1 MQPRERKGVTV
12 DEKRI
17 LVVDDDENICRLL
30 KMYLANEG
38 FQVLVAYEGSKAL
51 EYVEKEKIDLIILDV
66 MMPVMDGWDVCKAVR
81 NMSAV
86 PIIMLTARD
95 MLEDKLLGFE
105 AGADDYLVKPF
116 ETKEL
121 VARVKARLREKR
133 EAGEVDD
140 KSPLSMGNLTV
151 DLGRYQ
157 VTLDNNVIDLKPK
170 EIQLLHFLL
179 RHRNT
184 VFSREQ
190 LLERVWGYTYF
201 GDTRTVDVHVK
212 RLREKLEKPDNL
224 WHIKTV
230 WGVGYKLEGE

>member
-1 MQPRERKGVTV
+1 ME
-12 DEKRI
+12 EKRI

-38 FQVLVAYEGSKAL
+38 FQIFVAYDGAKAL

-66 MMPVMDGWDVCKAVR
+66 MMPVMDGWDVCRAVR
-81 NMSAV
+81 KVSAV

-95 MLEDKLLGFE
+95 MLEDKLTGFE
-105 AGADDYLVKPF
+105 AGADDYMVKPF

-121 VARVKARLREKR
+121 VARVKARLREKAE
-133 EAGEVDD
+133 EAEAPAAAQPV
-140 KSPLSMGNLTV
+140 LSIGNLKV

-157 VTLDNNVIDLKPK
+157 VTLSGQVVDLKPK

-179 RHRNT
+179 QNRNM

-190 LLERVWGYTYF
+190 LLEKVWGYTYY

-212 RLREKLEKPDNL
+212 RLREKLERPENT
-224 WHIKTV
+224 WQIKTV

>member
-1 MQPRERKGVTV
+1 ME
-12 DEKRI
+12 EKRI

-38 FQVLVAYEGSKAL
+38 FQIFVAYDGAKAL

-66 MMPVMDGWDVCKAVR
+66 MMPVMDGWDVCRAVR
-81 NMSAV
+81 KVSAV

-95 MLEDKLLGFE
+95 MLEDKLTGFE
-105 AGADDYLVKPF
+105 AGADDYMVKPF

-121 VARVKARLREKR
+121 VARVKARLREKAE
-133 EAGEVDD
+133 EAEAPAAAQPV
-140 KSPLSMGNLTV
+140 LSIGNLKV

-157 VTLDNNVIDLKPK
+157 VTLSGQVVDLKPK

-179 RHRNT
+179 QNRNM

-190 LLERVWGYTYF
+190 LLEKVWGYTYY

-212 RLREKLEKPDNL
+212 RLREKLERPENT
-224 WHIKTV
+224 WQIKTG

>member
-1 MQPRERKGVTV
+1 M
-12 DEKRI
+12 DEKKI

-38 FQVLVAYEGSKAL
+38 FQVLVAYEGSVAL

-66 MMPVMDGWDVCKAVR
+66 MMPVMDGWDVCKAIR
-81 NMSAV
+81 KISEV

-95 MLEDKLLGFE
+95 MLEDKLQGFE
-105 AGADDYLVKPF
+105 AGADDYVVKPF

-121 VARVKARLREKR
+121 VARVKARLRDKR
-133 EAGEVDD
+133 EDDEDD
-140 KSPLSMGNLTV
+140 KTPVSIDNLTV

-157 VTLDNNVIDLKPK
+157 VTLDKKVVDLKPK

-179 RHRNT
+179 RHRDT

-212 RLREKLEKPDNL
+212 RLREKLEKPGNR

>member
-1 MQPRERKGVTV
+1 MA

-38 FQVLVAYEGSKAL
+38 FQIFVANDGSKAL
-51 EYVEKEKIDLIILDV
+51 KYVEEEKIDLIILDV
-66 MMPVMDGWDVCKAVR
+66 MMPVMDGWDVCRAVR
-81 NMSAV
+81 KISAV

-95 MLEDKLLGFE
+95 MLEDKLQGFE
-105 AGADDYLVKPF
+105 CGADDYMVKPF

-121 VARVKARLREKR
+121 VARVKARLREKQ
-133 EAGEVDD
+133 EGEETDD
-140 KSPLSMGNLTV
+140 RTPLSVGNLVV

-157 VTLDNNVIDLKPK
+157 VTLDKTVVDLKPK

-179 RHRNT
+179 RNRNT

-190 LLERVWGYTYF
+190 LLEKVWGYTYY

-212 RLREKLEKPDNL
+212 RLRQKLEKPENA
-224 WHIKTV
+224 WQIKTV
-230 WGVGYKLEGE
+230 WGVGYKLEGD

>member
-1 MQPRERKGVTV
+1 MA

-38 FQVLVAYEGSKAL
+38 FQILVAYDGSKAL

-66 MMPVMDGWDVCKAVR
+66 MMPVMDGWDVCRAVR
-81 NMSAV
+81 KISSV

-95 MLEDKLLGFE
+95 MLEDKLQGFE
-105 AGADDYLVKPF
+105 SGADDYIVKPF

-121 VARVKARLREKR
+121 VARVKARLREKQ
-133 EAGEVDD
+133 EGEETDD
-140 KSPLSMGNLTV
+140 KAPVSVGNLVV

-157 VTLDNNVIDLKPK
+157 VTLDEKVVDLKPK
-170 EIQLLHFLL
+170 EIQLLHFLML
-179 RHRNT
+179 HRNT

-190 LLERVWGYTYF
+190 LLEKVWGYTYY

-212 RLREKLEKPDNL
+212 RLREKLEKPGNI
-224 WHIKTV
+224 WQIKTV
-230 WGVGYKLEGE
+230 WGVGYKLEGD

>member
-1 MQPRERKGVTV
+1 MTE
-12 DEKRI
+12 EKRI

-38 FQVLVAYEGSKAL
+38 FQIFVANDGSKAL

-66 MMPVMDGWDVCKAVR
+66 MMPVMNGWDVCRAVR
-81 NMSAV
+81 KISTV

-95 MLEDKLLGFE
+95 MLDDKLQGFE
-105 AGADDYLVKPF
+105 SGADDYMVKPF

-121 VARVKARLREKR
+121 VARVKARLRDKQE
-133 EAGEVDD
+133 ESGADD
-140 KSPLSMGNLTV
+140 QLPLAIGNLVV
-151 DLGRYQ
+151 DLSRYQ
-157 VTLDNNVIDLKPK
+157 VTLDQTVVDLKPK

-179 RHRNT
+179 LHRNT

-190 LLERVWGYTYF
+190 LLEKVWGYTYY

-212 RLREKLEKPDNL
+212 RLREKLEKPANT
-224 WHIKTV
+224 WQIKTV

>member
-1 MQPRERKGVTV
+1 MAE
-12 DEKRI
+12 EKQI

-38 FQVLVAYEGSKAL
+38 FQVLVAYEGAKAL

-66 MMPVMDGWDVCKAVR
+66 MMPVMDGWDVCRAVR
-81 NMSAV
+81 KISSAPV
-86 PIIMLTARD
+86 IMLTARD
-95 MLEDKLLGFE
+95 MLDDKLQGFE
-105 AGADDYLVKPF
+105 AGADDYMVKPF

-121 VARVKARLREKR
+121 VARVKARLRDKSDSE
-133 EAGEVDD
+133 ESDD
-140 KSPLSMGNLTV
+140 KTPLSIGNLVV
-151 DLGRYQ
+151 DLGSYQ
-157 VTLDNNVIDLKPK
+157 VTLDQKTVDLKPK

-179 RHRNT
+179 QHHNT

-190 LLERVWGYTYF
+190 LLEKVWGYTYY

-212 RLREKLEKPDNL
+212 RLREKLENPANS
-224 WHIKTV
+224 WQIKTV

>member
-1 MQPRERKGVTV
+1 M
-12 DEKRI
+12 DEKKI

-38 FQVLVAYEGSKAL
+38 FQVLVAYEGAKAL

-66 MMPVMDGWDVCKAVR
+66 MMPFMNGWDVCKAVR
-81 NMSAV
+81 NISSV

-95 MLEDKLLGFE
+95 MLEDKLQGFE

-133 EAGEVDD
+133 EESEADD
-140 KSPLSMGNLTV
+140 KTPLFVGNLVV

-157 VTLDNNVIDLKPK
+157 VTLDKKVIDLKPK

-212 RLREKLEKPDNL
+212 RLREKLEKPDNV

-230 WGVGYKLEGE
+230 WGIGYKLEGE

>member
-1 MQPRERKGVTV
+1 ME
-12 DEKRI
+12 EKRI

-30 KMYLANEG
+30 KMYLSNAG
-38 FQVLVAYEGSKAL
+38 FQVFVAYDGAKAL
-51 EYVEKEKIDLIILDV
+51 EYVEKEKMDLIILDV
-66 MMPVMDGWDVCKAVR
+66 MMPVMDGWDVCRAVR
-81 NMSAV
+81 KVSTV

-95 MLEDKLLGFE
+95 MLEDKLTGFE
-105 AGADDYLVKPF
+105 VGADDYMVKPF

-121 VARVKARLREKR
+121 VARVKARLREKS
-133 EAGEVDD
+133 EEGENPAGTQPV
-140 KSPLSMGNLTV
+140 LAVGNLKV

-157 VTLDNNVIDLKPK
+157 VTLAGQVVDLKPK

-179 RHRNT
+179 QNRNM

-190 LLERVWGYTYF
+190 LLEKVWGYTYY

-212 RLREKLEKPDNL
+212 RLREKLERPENT
-224 WHIKTV
+224 WQIKTV

>member
-1 MQPRERKGVTV
+1 ME
-12 DEKRI
+12 EKRI

-38 FQVLVAYEGSKAL
+38 FQIFVAYDGAKAL

-66 MMPVMDGWDVCKAVR
+66 MMPVMDGCDVCRAVHKV
-81 NMSAV
+81 SAV

-95 MLEDKLLGFE
+95 MLEDKLTGFE
-105 AGADDYLVKPF
+105 AGADDYMVKPF

-121 VARVKARLREKR
+121 VARVKARLREKAE
-133 EAGEVDD
+133 EAEAPAAAQPV
-140 KSPLSMGNLTV
+140 LSIGNLKV

-157 VTLDNNVIDLKPK
+157 VTLSGQVVDLKPK

-179 RHRNT
+179 QNRNM

-190 LLERVWGYTYF
+190 LLEKVWGYTYY

-212 RLREKLEKPDNL
+212 RLREKLERPENT
-224 WHIKTV
+224 WQIKTV

>member
-1 MQPRERKGVTV
+1 ME
-12 DEKRI
+12 EKRI

-30 KMYLANEG
+30 KMYLSNAG
-38 FQVLVAYEGSKAL
+38 FQVFVAYDGAKAL
-51 EYVEKEKIDLIILDV
+51 EYVEKEKMDLIILDV
-66 MMPVMDGWDVCKAVR
+66 MMPVMDGWDVCRAVR
-81 NMSAV
+81 KVSTV

-95 MLEDKLLGFE
+95 MLEDKLTGCE
-105 AGADDYLVKPF
+105 VGADDYMVKPF

-121 VARVKARLREKR
+121 VARVKARLREKS
-133 EAGEVDD
+133 EEGENPAGTQPV
-140 KSPLSMGNLTV
+140 LAVGNLKV

-157 VTLDNNVIDLKPK
+157 VTLAGQVVDLKPK

-179 RHRNT
+179 QNRNM

-190 LLERVWGYTYF
+190 LLEKVWGYTYY

-212 RLREKLEKPDNL
+212 RLREKLERPENT
-224 WHIKTV
+224 WQIKTV

>member
-1 MQPRERKGVTV
+1 MAE
-12 DEKRI
+12 EKRI

-38 FQVLVAYEGSKAL
+38 FQIFVANDGSKAL

-66 MMPVMDGWDVCKAVR
+66 MMPVMDGWDVCRAVR
-81 NMSAV
+81 KISTA

-95 MLEDKLLGFE
+95 MLEDKLQGFE
-105 AGADDYLVKPF
+105 CGADDYMVKPF

-121 VARVKARLREKR
+121 VARVKARLREKQD
-133 EAGEVDD
+133 GEENGDRT
-140 KSPLSMGNLTV
+140 PLSAGNLVV
-151 DLGRYQ
+151 DLSRYQ
-157 VTLDNNVIDLKPK
+157 VTLDQKVVDLKPK

-179 RHRNT
+179 QRRNT

-190 LLERVWGYTYF
+190 LLEKVWGYTYY

-212 RLREKLEKPDNL
+212 RLREKLEKPDNI
-224 WHIKTV
+224 WQIKTV
-230 WGVGYKLEGE
+230 WGVGYKLECDE

>member
-1 MQPRERKGVTV
+1 ME
-12 DEKRI
+12 EKRI

-38 FQVLVAYEGSKAL
+38 FQIFVAYDGAKAL

-66 MMPVMDGWDVCKAVR
+66 MMPVMDGWDVCRAVR
-81 NMSAV
+81 KVSAV

-95 MLEDKLLGFE
+95 MLEDKLTGFE
-105 AGADDYLVKPF
+105 AGADDYMVKPF

-121 VARVKARLREKR
+121 VARVKARLREKAE
-133 EAGEVDD
+133 EAEKPAAAQPV
-140 KSPLSMGNLTV
+140 LSIGNLKV

-157 VTLDNNVIDLKPK
+157 VTLSGQVVDLKPK

-179 RHRNT
+179 QNRNM

-190 LLERVWGYTYF
+190 LLEKVWGYTYY

-212 RLREKLEKPDNL
+212 RLREKLERPENT
-224 WHIKTV
+224 WQIKTV

>member
-1 MQPRERKGVTV
+1 ME
-12 DEKRI
+12 EKRI
-17 LVVDDDENICRLL
+17 MVVDDDENICRLL

-38 FQVLVAYEGSKAL
+38 FQIFVAYDGAKAL

-66 MMPVMDGWDVCKAVR
+66 MMPVMDGWDVCRAVR
-81 NMSAV
+81 KVSAV

-95 MLEDKLLGFE
+95 MLEDKLTGFE
-105 AGADDYLVKPF
+105 AGADDYMVKPF

-121 VARVKARLREKR
+121 VARVKARLREKAE
-133 EAGEVDD
+133 EAEAPAAAQPV
-140 KSPLSMGNLTV
+140 LSIGNLKV

-157 VTLDNNVIDLKPK
+157 VTLSGQVVDLKPK

-179 RHRNT
+179 QNRNM

-190 LLERVWGYTYF
+190 LLEKVWGYTYY

-212 RLREKLEKPDNL
+212 RLREKLERPENT
-224 WHIKTV
+224 WQIKTV

>member
-1 MQPRERKGVTV
+1 MM

-38 FQVLVAYEGSKAL
+38 FQVLVALDGSKAL

-81 NMSAV
+81 KISAV

-95 MLEDKLLGFE
+95 MLDDKLQGFDV
-105 AGADDYLVKPF
+105 GADDYLVKPF

-121 VARVKARLREKR
+121 VARVKARLRER
-133 EAGEVDD
+133 HEDDETND
-140 KSPLSMGNLTV
+140 KSPLSVDNLIVDMGS
-151 DLGRYQ
+151 YQ
-157 VTLDNNVIDLKPK
+157 VTLDKTVVDLKPK

-212 RLREKLEKPDNL
+212 RIRQKLEKPENK
-224 WHIKTV
+224 WQIKTV